1 MIISEMC
8 NFLNSESADDPLLE
22 LHIIGVCS
30 WLERKR
36 VTIPTIF
43 FANLSMNLVF
53 YIYINMWNLSPSTL
67 LIFHQVY
74 MVCELWLKSEAA

>member
-30 WLERKR
+30 RLERKR